1 MAERGRLY
9 LILADEDLIS
19 LVEAADAEA
28 FATLYDRHS
37 RAAFSLAYRMMGER
51 QASEDLAQ
59 DAFLTVWRGAT
70 LAGERSLCGDVE
82 DRAARPGQG
91 GPQHPPARAAED
103 TGAGVLFRL
112 HGRGDI
118 RPSRPASRNGQGQDA
133 FGSEKDQGLLQVKR
147 RGGAEMSEMNNER
160 FEDLKDAYVLGALP
174 EEERL
179 SFEDYLAAHPE
190 RQAEVD
196 ELGAV
201 AGLLAF
207 SAPEQEPSPELR
219 SRVMEMIEAEPRRV
233 GGHST
238 FARVGDFLSVRSL
251 ALGAAALLVIGLLS
265 WNLALEGQVE
275 DLQGQVED
283 AQSQVQN
290 LQGQVADGQAQQ
302 TRTIELKGAWAEQG
316 ATAEVASMQKNEIIL
331 VARNMPSVPEGR
343 TCQIWVIS
351 DDVPKPSGLFQPD
364 GNGTATPITNSITKA
379 DVIAV
384 TVEPAG
390 GSEQPTSDPV
400 LLAEL

>member
-1 MAERGRLY
+1 
-9 LILADEDLIS
+9 
-19 LVEAADAEA
+19 
-28 FATLYDRHS
+28 
-37 RAAFSLAYRMMGER
+37 
-51 QASEDLAQ
+51 
-59 DAFLTVWRGAT
+59 
-70 LAGERSLCGDVE
+70 
-82 DRAARPGQG
+82 
-91 GPQHPPARAAED
+91 
-103 TGAGVLFRL
+103 
-112 HGRGDI
+112 
-118 RPSRPASRNGQGQDA
+118 
-133 FGSEKDQGLLQVKR
+133 
-147 RGGAEMSEMNNER
+147 MSEMNNER

-174 EEERL
+174 EQERL

-201 AGLLAF
+201 AGMLAF
-207 SAPEQEPSPELR
+207 SAPEQEPSQELR
-219 SRVMEMIEAEPRRV
+219 SRVMEMIETEPRRV
-233 GGHST
+233 GGYST
-238 FARVGDFLSVRSL
+238 FARVRDYLSVKSL

-265 WNLALEGQVE
+265 WNLAL
-275 DLQGQVED
+275 QGQVED

-290 LQGQVADGQAQQ
+290 LQGQVADAQAQQ
-302 TRTIELKGAWAEQG
+302 TRTIELKGSWAEQG

-351 DDVPKPSGLFQPD
+351 DDVPKPSGLFRPD

>member
-1 MAERGRLY
+1 
-9 LILADEDLIS
+9 
-19 LVEAADAEA
+19 
-28 FATLYDRHS
+28 
-37 RAAFSLAYRMMGER
+37 
-51 QASEDLAQ
+51 
-59 DAFLTVWRGAT
+59 
-70 LAGERSLCGDVE
+70 
-82 DRAARPGQG
+82 
-91 GPQHPPARAAED
+91 
-103 TGAGVLFRL
+103 
-112 HGRGDI
+112 
-118 RPSRPASRNGQGQDA
+118 
-133 FGSEKDQGLLQVKR
+133 
-147 RGGAEMSEMNNER
+147 MSEMNNER

-207 SAPEQEPSPELR
+207 SPQEQEPSPELR
-219 SRVMEMIEAEPRRV
+219 SRVMEVVEAEAEPRRV
-233 GGHST
+233 AGRST
-238 FARVGDFLSVRSL
+238 LAKVGDYLSIRSL

-265 WNLALEGQVE
+265 WNVMLQGQVE
-275 DLQGQVED
+275 DLQGRVQDAQGQVQDLQTQVED
-283 AQSQVQN
+283 AQ
-290 LQGQVADGQAQQ
+290 DRQQ
-302 TRTIELKGAWAEQG
+302 IQQSPTIELEGSWADQG
-316 ATAEVASMQKNEIIL
+316 ANAEVASIHKNQVIL
-331 VARNMPSVPEGR
+331 VAKDMPSVPEDR

-351 DDVPKPSGLFQPD
+351 NDVPKPSGLFQPE
-364 GNGTATPITNSITKA
+364 GNMTATPITNSITKA

>member
-1 MAERGRLY
+1 
-9 LILADEDLIS
+9 
-19 LVEAADAEA
+19 
-28 FATLYDRHS
+28 
-37 RAAFSLAYRMMGER
+37 
-51 QASEDLAQ
+51 
-59 DAFLTVWRGAT
+59 
-70 LAGERSLCGDVE
+70 
-82 DRAARPGQG
+82 
-91 GPQHPPARAAED
+91 
-103 TGAGVLFRL
+103 
-112 HGRGDI
+112 
-118 RPSRPASRNGQGQDA
+118 
-133 FGSEKDQGLLQVKR
+133 
-147 RGGAEMSEMNNER
+147 MSEMNNER

-207 SAPEQEPSPELR
+207 SAPEQEPSQELR
-219 SRVMEMIEAEPRRV
+219 SRVMEMIETEPRRV

-238 FARVGDFLSVRSL
+238 FARFGDYLSVKSL

-265 WNLALEGQVE
+265 WNLAL
-275 DLQGQVED
+275 QGQVED

-290 LQGQVADGQAQQ
+290 LQGQVADAQAQQ
-302 TRTIELKGAWAEQG
+302 TRTIELKGSWAEQG